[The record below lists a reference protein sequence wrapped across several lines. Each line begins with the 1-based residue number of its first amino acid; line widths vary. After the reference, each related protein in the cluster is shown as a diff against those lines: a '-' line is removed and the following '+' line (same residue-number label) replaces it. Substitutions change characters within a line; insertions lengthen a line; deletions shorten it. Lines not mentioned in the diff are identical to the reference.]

1 MVEALLAPVGIALM
15 VLFLFLVPLGLPG
28 TWMMLL
34 VPCAGAAAGRVG
46 WVTLTALFVL
56 AGVAELA
63 EWVIVRRI
71 SGRYGGSSLAFWGAI
86 AGGIVGAAIGIPVPL
101 AGPLIAGVVGTFLG
115 AAAVTLVETRAAG
128 SAARVGW
135 GAVLGRAV
143 SVALK
148 SAVGIVILVVGGAA
162 LLR

>member
-1 MVEALLAPVGIALM
+1 MDVLLAPLGIALM
-15 VLFLFLVPLGLPG
+15 ILFLFLVPLGLPG

-34 VPCAGAAAGRVG
+34 VLCAGTAAGRVG
-46 WVTLTALFVL
+46 WATLAVLFALTG
-56 AGVAELA
+56 AAEAA
-63 EWVIVRRI
+63 EWLIVRRI

-86 AGGIVGAAIGIPVPL
+86 AGGMVGAAIGMPVPL
-101 AGPLIAGVVGTFLG
+101 AGPLIAGVLGTFLG
-115 AAAVTLVETRAAG
+115 AAAVTLLETRGAG

-135 GAVLGRAV
+135 GAVLGRAA

>member
-1 MVEALLAPVGIALM
+1 
-15 VLFLFLVPLGLPG
+15 
-28 TWMMLL
+28 
-34 VPCAGAAAGRVG
+34 
-46 WVTLTALFVL
+46 
-56 AGVAELA
+56 
-63 EWVIVRRI
+63 
-71 SGRYGGSSLAFWGAI
+71 
-86 AGGIVGAAIGIPVPL
+86 
-101 AGPLIAGVVGTFLG
+101 
-115 AAAVTLVETRAAG
+115 VETRAAG